1 MSRIKGKDTEL
12 EKRVR
17 SEIHR
22 RGLRYRTHVKRLPGT
37 PDVVFAAA
45 KVAVFIDG
53 DFWHGYRFPSWE
65 YKVSEFWRKK
75 ITKNRERDR
84 KNHQL
89 LRSKGWK
96 VVRIWQH
103 QIDRDL
109 VGCVSRVVSLVRD
122 RQGSVRTL
130 PKDKGE

>member
-22 RGLRYRTHVKRLPGT
+22 RGLRYSTHVKKLPGT
-37 PDVVFAAA
+37 PDVVFVAT

-84 KNHQL
+84 KNHRL
-89 LRSKGWK
+89 LRSMGWK

-109 VGCVSRVVSLVRD
+109 VGCVNRVISLVRD
-122 RQGSVRTL
+122 RQGSAKTH